1 MAFNMQGLKR
11 FADGG
16 VIGTGA
22 GSVKGLFDYQT
33 TDAAAAVEAGGYFN
47 AAAGLLSIGS
57 KIFASLEVGTATKAK
72 TYVVTSNTG
81 TVVTIAAQTVA

>member
-1 MAFNMQGLKR
+1 MAFNAQGLKR

-16 VIGTGA
+16 IVGTGA

-33 TDAAAAVEAGGYFN
+33 ADAAAAVEAGGYFN
-47 AAAGLLSIGS
+47 AAASLMPVGS
-57 KIFASLEVGTATKAK
+57 KILASLEVGGATKWK
-72 TYVVTSNTG
+72 NYVVTGNTG